1 MMIAAVAV
9 AAALAAAGAAVAM
22 AGRRRWGYRG
32 VAVAVAVCV
41 HAAVLLSAVVY
52 LSVVPSAG
60 PGASSSSSSL
70 QETEVM
76 KLTAKMEQIIEN
88 QEKYGKSDGMMY
100 ALASFLSKNPRIIKE
115 MTYRITNP
123 DGTEKAELAVTMKN
137 DVKVQSPRTNDIL
150 DM

>member
-32 VAVAVAVCV
+32 IAVAVAVCV

-76 KLTAKMEQIIEN
+76 KLTAKMEQIIGEFIN
-88 QEKYGKSDGMMY
+88 
-100 ALASFLSKNPRIIKE
+100 LCNNPRIIKE

-123 DGTEKAELAVTMKN
+123 DGTEKAELAFTMKD